1 MTDAK
6 DKLVDLEDLKVL
18 SGDTAAKLGGKL
30 AVPLNEGTQGQ
41 VLTAKGDGTSE
52 WRNAQVGLS
61 LGENMILVD
70 HNNVPVEE
78 FYIVS
83 GQNEFGVNYSEMFCK
98 KITDM
103 RKLGFE
109 VVNDAKSTV
118 VKVASET
125 PASGPVTDSASCSM
139 IINDAINKEVFQV
152 RRFSAGPRSLSN
164 ERVVELGFIQSY
176 PTLKSSDQI
185 NVDINGSTFGYL
197 APYEKA
203 LGEPSLVKPDGVT
216 TDVPNDDGVLSVKDA
231 GITMSHL
238 AQDVKDAIAGAGSTI
253 DEAAVR
259 AIVNEQLA
267 KMKFTVND
275 QGHLIIETPE
285 A

>member
-18 SGDTAAKLGGKL
+18 SDDTAAKLGGKL

-61 LGENMILVD
+61 LDENMILVD
-70 HNNVPVEE
+70 QNNVPVEE
-78 FYIVS
+78 FYIVDA
-83 GQNEFGVNYSEMFCK
+83 QNAFGVNYSEMFYE

-109 VVNDAKSTV
+109 VVNDARSTV
-118 VKVASET
+118 VKAASET
-125 PASGPVTDSASCSM
+125 PASGPVTDSTSCSM
-139 IINDAINKEVFQV
+139 IASGSKGVFQA
-152 RRFSAGPRSLSN
+152 RQFSDGSRSLSN
-164 ERVVELGFIQSY
+164 ESVVELGFIQSS

-185 NVDINGSTFGYL
+185 SVDINGSTVGYL

-203 LGEPSLVKPDGVT
+203 LGGPSLVKPDGVT
-216 TDVPNDDGVLSVKDA
+216 TDVLNDDGVLSVKDA

-267 KMKFTVND
+267 KMKFTIND

>member
-18 SGDTAAKLGGKL
+18 SDDTAAKLGGKL

-61 LGENMILVD
+61 LDENMILVD
-70 HNNVPVEE
+70 QNNVPVEE
-78 FYIVS
+78 FYIVDA
-83 GQNEFGVNYSEMFCK
+83 QNAFGVNYSEMFYE

-109 VVNDAKSTV
+109 VVNDARSTV
-118 VKVASET
+118 VKAASET
-125 PASGPVTDSASCSM
+125 PASGPVTDSTSCSM
-139 IINDAINKEVFQV
+139 IVSGSKGVFQA
-152 RRFSAGPRSLSN
+152 RQFSDGSRSLSN
-164 ERVVELGFIQSY
+164 ESVVELGFIQSS

-185 NVDINGSTFGYL
+185 SVDINGSTVGYL

-216 TDVPNDDGVLSVKDA
+216 TDVLNDDGVLSVKDA

-267 KMKFTVND
+267 KMKFTIND